1 MSYKMKGFSGFGNS
15 PIKKTFDYSKKAD
28 YSKEATKGNFGSRL
42 ASALTPDI
50 SAGNTV
56 WENIKG
62 IADVAPV
69 NKGLKLAKYAYKY
82 FKGDESDR
90 S

>member
-1 MSYKMKGFSGFGNS
+1 MSFKMKGFSGFGNS

-50 SAGNTV
+50 SSANTA

-62 IADVAPV
+62 VAEIAPIG
-69 NKGLKLAKYAYKY
+69 KIGKLAKYAYKY

-90 S
+90 A